1 MAIISRSE
9 MIDKFDE
16 YLNDFYGNVK
26 IANHVFSTAQALKYV
41 DEILYQE
48 MFNEWIDE
56 NRYTETDDGDY
67 LISDSIKE
75 KSDKKLIHESKKCR
89 KFDVIFDK
97 IISEIK

>member
-1 MAIISRSE
+1 MAVISRDE
-9 MIDKFDE
+9 AFDKFDT
-16 YLNDFYGNVK
+16 YLNDVYGNVK
-26 IANHVFSTAQALKYV
+26 IANHMFSTAQALKYV

-48 MFNEWIDE
+48 MFNEWINE

-67 LISDSIKE
+67 LISDSIKVNT
-75 KSDKKLIHESKKCR
+75 DKKLINESKKHR

>member
-1 MAIISRSE
+1 MVISRSE

-16 YLNDFYGNVK
+16 YLNDLYGNVK
-26 IANHVFSTAQALKYV
+26 IANHTFSTAQALKYV
-41 DEILYQE
+41 DEILYQD
-48 MFNEWIDE
+48 MFDEWIDE

-67 LISDSIKE
+67 IISDSIKE
-75 KSDKKLIHESKKCR
+75 NSNKKLIHESKKHR